1 MATQRKK
8 IAVTSRQKRKL
19 KIRKQI
25 TGSAERPRLSIFRS
39 AKHTYAQLISDD
51 THKTIASA
59 STLEKEVQAE
69 IAKLLHV
76 PFQRAAFG
84 HQQRAPRQPSIADAH
99 RPQDQRQPEDRADD
113 EDLEVEGRFQSQA
126 GEKTHA
132 GRCLAASGAAAPVAI
147 RLMAA
152 GGR

>member
-19 KIRKQI
+19 KIRKKI

-69 IAKLLHV
+69 IAKLTKQAEGGASSTKSVLAA
-76 PFQRAAFG
+76 RAVGIVLAIRSKAAKVEKVVFDRNG
-84 HQQRAPRQPSIADAH
+84 FLYTGRVKALADAA
-99 RPQDQRQPEDRADD
+99 RETG
-113 EDLEVEGRFQSQA
+113 LVF
-126 GEKTHA
+126 
-132 GRCLAASGAAAPVAI
+132 
-147 RLMAA
+147 
-152 GGR
+152 